1 MACLDCVTATTGAG
15 YRRRRAGVIWV
26 GDLNGDVGH
35 ENWSLPEPM
44 IPGAAYRG
52 APMTLGIH
60 AEKSDRLHW
69 AGKPRE
75 STKTSICARESA
87 HTIEAYPQRY
97 ARVAGALYLV
107 IIVLGAFA
115 EGFVTNKLLVP
126 GDPAAT
132 AHNILGS
139 PALWRLSGAGDLIV
153 ALCAVPLLWIEY
165 LLLRPVSKQLVVLAV
180 LFNLV
185 SLAVEAISK
194 LFLLVVVPTLESA
207 THLTAFEPQQ
217 LQVLANLALQS
228 HDIAFNI
235 ALIFFGCTCLV
246 NGYLIFKSGYVP
258 KLIGVLMQ
266 VAGVSYLIAC
276 FAALFAPAF
285 ADLIIPAILVLP
297 LIGESSFCLW
307 LLVKGV
313 DVTKWKQQL
322 ANRGT
327 WDLNVDR
334 DRLGERART
343 SAT

>member
-1 MACLDCVTATTGAG
+1 MAYQTV
-15 YRRRRAGVIWV
+15 
-26 GDLNGDVGH
+26 
-35 ENWSLPEPM
+35 E
-44 IPGAAYRG
+44 
-52 APMTLGIH
+52 
-60 AEKSDRLHW
+60 
-69 AGKPRE
+69 
-75 STKTSICARESA
+75 TS
-87 HTIEAYPQRY
+87 PQRY
-97 ARVAGALYLV
+97 ARIAGALYLA

-139 PALWRLSGAGDLIV
+139 PALWRLGVAADLIV

-165 LLLRPVSKQLVVLAV
+165 LLLRPVSKQLVLLAV

-194 LFLLVVVPTLESA
+194 LFLMVVVPTLGSA
-207 THLTAFEPQQ
+207 DHLKAFEPQQ
-217 LQVLANLALQS
+217 LQILANLALQS

-246 NGYLIFKSGYVP
+246 NGYLIFRSGYLP

-276 FAALFAPAF
+276 FAALFVPTF
-285 ADLIIPAILVLP
+285 ADLIIPAILILP

-313 DVTKWKQQL
+313 NVAKW
-322 ANRGT
+322 NE
-327 WDLNVDR
+327 
-334 DRLGERART
+334 RLTMGHGI
-343 SAT
+343 